1 MIYVIGVC
9 LFIIKHHVNKYI
21 KNDLRN
27 IMSDPIANTATAVTA
42 VAAIG
47 SWTLTDINTMVSII
61 AGCVA
66 IISGSCAAIY
76 YIRKILQEHKQH
88 KLLMKSRK

>member
-1 MIYVIGVC
+1 MIN
-9 LFIIKHHVNKYI
+9 FDDNKYNVY
-21 KNDLRN
+21 KYDHNNDLGNR
-27 IMSDPIANTATAVTA
+27 MSDPIANTATAVTA

-47 SWTLTDINTMVSII
+47 SWTLTDINTLVSII

-76 YIRKILQEHKQH
+76 YVRKTLQEYKQH
-88 KLLMKSRK
+88 KLLLKQNKE